1 MEVEERGGESRES
14 LPLRTNKEE
23 VEEEKY
29 TKIYTHNGKREREKE
44 REKDATISRKEIY
57 TRI

>member
-1 MEVEERGGESRES
+1 V
-14 LPLRTNKEE
+14 E

-44 REKDATISRKEIY
+44 REKDATISRREIY
-57 TRI
+57 YAYLEKAF